1 MSIETKE
8 IRRMLSNMGMMP
20 NLSGFEYCADAISI
34 CADDDS
40 MIRQLTKKVY
50 QMVADKFQATDGSV
64 ERCIRH
70 AIQRMYELS
79 TREQVSMYTKIPIES
94 IKGKPT
100 NSVFIA
106 AMASYVRDFGTGGIM
121 Q

>member
-34 CADDDS
+34 CADDAS
-40 MIRQLTKKVY
+40 MIRQFTKKVY
-50 QMVADKFQATDGSV
+50 PMVADKFQATDGSV

-70 AIQRMYELS
+70 AIQRMYDMEMFD
-79 TREQVSMYTKIPIES
+79 RIEKYTNIPFSPEA
-94 IKGKPT
+94 GKPT

-106 AMASYVRDFGTGGIM
+106 AMASYIRDFGEE
-121 Q
+121 